1 MSFKDGRIGVGKDP
15 IFPLDISGSCRID
28 GDLILGGR
36 FSDSQGNPI
45 QLGSGSGATSTPHQN
60 QDGVP
65 SWSSN
70 SLTTVSGYKNTGAHP
85 STISNG
91 YNWGG
96 STWNDDGT
104 ITWSAGT
111 GGTAGGMA
119 PPGGW
124 DANTTYILTVTSK
137 TTGGSY
143 TLGGTSFNPG
153 TSYATQTKEFTGSL
167 GEMRN
172 NWGSSNQITF
182 KKWDVSIKNKKM
194 LNVHQLGGV
203 GINDDR
209 VYDEDFG
216 HLYIDTTD
224 FPTLRRGGK
233 DYTSSSVLTVGGSI
247 ILSAINGTNSQT
259 TSNIYFNAPN
269 NKFQTGLIWRREVP
283 GAVTYISGA
292 ILFDSELQNYS
303 TTTTTGYSAGG
314 LSFYTS
320 DFSSSGWSSS
330 SAKRRMVIHGDGNV
344 GIGNSSPEY
353 LLDLANST
361 YANGSGYPPAEFIR
375 FGTANISPNSS
386 GGLIWKTTY
395 GGSYTKISAKIEA
408 ICEADYFRQGLA
420 FFTGNETYTT
430 DATERMRID
439 MDGNVGIGTT
449 QPDKYYLNSSG
460 TGGSFTGFDTILAI
474 YGGSPGQT
482 NGSPCVLFKCD
493 DNHTASIYAEHTGN
507 GNTYM
512 GFSTTTGTAA
522 PVERMRIDSAGNVG
536 IGTTSPQSLLH
547 LAGTGDVVL
556 RLQADTN
563 DYGEGDNPMIEFRQD
578 GNLLTGVIGTGNLP
592 PGGVSDGNDNALYIQ
607 HMGSNGIVFLSG
619 PSQDNQSTSVER
631 MRITTSGNVGIGT
644 TSPTQ
649 GKLVVNGSSICGI
662 YSMGDYTDYNYILN
676 GPRPGNTAGGA
687 VHFINHASRTGDGGQ
702 SCYTI
707 RNDNGPIRLG
717 RDTQTTTIE
726 GSKICLNSNVGIG
739 TTSPSYKL
747 DMYNN
752 GSARLARFQTTG
764 DVSIEIESTSPNSDY
779 DDCGIVWHGH
789 ASAPYWHLGNTDD
802 EQWLCIGYQSN
813 STGST
818 GWGNSSEAISFHY
831 DGRIW
836 FGGSWQSSDDRI
848 KNNEKTVTNALDII
862 NKLQTKKYF
871 KSNKMHRKDHN
882 YILNDD
888 GIPIKDESGNDITDE
903 DYHIETGFIAQEVKN
918 IPELAYCV
926 TGEEM
931 KYGKE
936 YEIIYDENGNTIDDG
951 TGHPKRKKVLGY
963 YPKRLGVTYQ
973 DIFCYNVSAT
983 QELDRKVIA
992 LETVGNKDHNVKILD
1007 LYKENQALKARL
1019 AKIEAFLG
1027 I

>member
-182 KKWDVSIKNKKM
+182 QKWDVSIKNKKM

-449 QPDKYYLNSSG
+449 SPSYKLHVNGTLYASGSSNFETVYVNSNMYISDYITHTNDTNTKIGFPSNDNIYFYCAGTVQMRINNNGVGIHTDAPANSS
-460 TGGSFTGFDTILAI
+460 TRFQVGG
-474 YGGSPGQT
+474 
-482 NGSPCVLFKCD
+482 
-493 DNHTASIYAEHTGN
+493 
-507 GNTYM
+507 
-512 GFSTTTGTAA
+512 
-522 PVERMRIDSAGNVG
+522 
-536 IGTTSPQSLLH
+536 
-547 LAGTGDVVL
+547 
-556 RLQADTN
+556 
-563 DYGEGDNPMIEFRQD
+563 
-578 GNLLTGVIGTGNLP
+578 
-592 PGGVSDGNDNALYIQ
+592 NAY
-607 HMGSNGIVFLSG
+607 V
-619 PSQDNQSTSVER
+619 
-631 MRITTSGNVGIGT
+631 SGNVGIGT
-644 TSPTQ
+644 TSP
-649 GKLVVNGSSICGI
+649 GIPLEVHRNGSSGEIAKFV
-662 YSMGDYTDYNYILN
+662 S
-676 GPRPGNTAGGA
+676 NTAGNSGIM
-687 VHFINHASRTGDGGQ
+687 VSPKVGSDGDG
-702 SCYTI
+702 YIEI
-707 RNDNGPIRLG
+707 RGGNSSTTHGKHAFIGCTRNGSN
-717 RDTQTTTIE
+717 TY
-726 GSKICLNSNVGIG
+726 NSNIVFKTRSDANSSGYEYHLATEHMRIQYDGNVGIG

-764 DVSIEIESTSPNSDY
+764 DVSIELSSTSPNSDY

-973 DIFCYNVSAT
+973 DIFCYNVAAT
-983 QELDRKVIA
+983 QELDRKLTA
-992 LETVGNKDHNVKILD
+992 LETVGNQDHNVKILD

-1019 AKIEAFLG
+1019 AKLEAFLG